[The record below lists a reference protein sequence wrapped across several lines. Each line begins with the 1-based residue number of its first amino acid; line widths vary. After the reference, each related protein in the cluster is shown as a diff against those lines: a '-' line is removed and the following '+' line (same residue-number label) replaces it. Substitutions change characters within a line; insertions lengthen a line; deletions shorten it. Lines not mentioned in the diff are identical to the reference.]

1 MSAAEGKE
9 QIDQLDPSE
18 AAKLFEVTLASE
30 WVEDNGQLAF
40 KQLARSIVDPF
51 FQDTWNAQG
60 KFGSTRCEQNG
71 CCFACCK
78 YPHVE
83 AVCYFDRHPVSGI
96 AVSES
101 WLMLTAGILD
111 VQSSSK
117 V

>member
-9 QIDQLDPSE
+9 QIDQLDPNE

-60 KFGSTRCEQNG
+60 KFGSTRCGQNG
-71 CCFACCK
+71 RCFACCK
-78 YPHVE
+78 YP
-83 AVCYFDRHPVSGI
+83 D
-96 AVSES
+96 
-101 WLMLTAGILD
+101 MLRQFAIVTMPAPR
-111 VQSSSK
+111 QWHSSK
-117 V
+117 